1 MRYRGITFGNKHS
14 FTDYGLKP
22 VKFSEALPEQR
33 KESLTVPGMHGS
45 LDLSKAIT
53 GYVTYEN
60 RELEY
65 IFTLRA
71 VTQDEF
77 EKKIFPIRN
86 ELDGMEMRIAND
98 CRPGFYFVGTPSV
111 SGEFDPE
118 DIDHEVTVTVD
129 AEPFAYKADPTVV
142 QATVSGEETIICN
155 NARMEVIPVITCT
168 AGCAVTFCGVRYALS
183 AGEHLYPDI
192 LFRQGENRLVVAGTT
207 TIKFE
212 YQEGAF

>member
-1 MRYRGITFGNKHS
+1 MMYRGITFGNKHS

-22 VKFSEALPEQR
+22 VKFSEPVPEQR
-33 KESLTVPGMHGS
+33 KASLVVPGMHGS

-60 RELEY
+60 RKLEY
-65 IFTLRA
+65 VFTLRA
-71 VTQDEF
+71 VTPEEF
-77 EKKIFPIRN
+77 EMKIFQIRN
-86 ELDGMEMRIAND
+86 ELDGTELRITND
-98 CRPGFYFVGTPSV
+98 CRPGFYFVGVLSV

-118 DIDHEVTVTVD
+118 EVDHEVTITVD
-129 AEPFAYKADPTVV
+129 AEPFAYKTNHTVV
-142 QATVSGEETIICN
+142 QENVSGEKTIICS

-168 AGCAVTFCGVRYALS
+168 SGCAITYRGVRYTLS

-192 LFRQGENRLVVAGTT
+192 LFQQGENQLVVSGTT